1 MYTGAEYVQE
11 GLQMEQAAVLYNIC
25 EWRMNSGRV
34 KFQDGILGLGL

>member
-25 EWRMNSGRV
+25 EWTV
-34 KFQDGILGLGL
+34 DTAWVEWQH